1 MPTSL
6 ALDPRHVLW
15 SAPEPR
21 RAGRPLLVLMHGWS
35 YDERH
40 LFAFADLFPGELVVA
55 SVRAPYAEAG
65 GYAWFPSRGNPIGN
79 PQPRVANDA
88 AQAVLD
94 WLDTLPLAP
103 STGLLGFSQ
112 GGAMVLQLMRRA
124 PGRFDYGVQLAG
136 FVVHDSQ
143 PGDQVLAHKRP
154 PVFWGRG
161 ELDTVIPQQAIS
173 RTQSWMAAHT
183 SQESIVYRGLG
194 HDVAG
199 PEVTDFVAFIARQ
212 LGQDASLAKSNRH
225 TATGITSGQHFHRFV
240 TEQLDEWGRSNLPGF
255 EAIRV
260 VGEEWAARSHELRE
274 LLGRNGIP
282 FGFYPADSPA
292 GQRLLQEAGTA
303 GKPLPAVVL
312 FDGRILADPS
322 NAEVGEA
329 IGVQTKPGGG
339 CYDVTVIG
347 AGPAG
352 LAAAVYG
359 ASEGLSTVVLEPEAI
374 GGQAGT
380 SSLIR
385 NYLGFPTGV
394 SGGDLAVRA
403 YTQAWNFGAEYVY
416 GNPATGLRPEGSEL
430 VVTVADGSEVR
441 SRAVVVATGM
451 AYRRLGIPALD
462 ALTGAGV
469 FYGAAASEATA
480 MKDSEVFVVGGANS
494 AGQAAVHLARYA
506 AQVTVLVR
514 GRSLVDS
521 MSEYLIR
528 EIESAPNIAVR
539 CGVAVTGG
547 AGQSRLEGLTLTDL
561 ESGAAETVDAVA
573 LFVLIGAEPRTQWL
587 PDAVRRDQSGFV
599 VTGTDLLQGGQ
610 SAEQWPGRRLPMFL
624 ESSLPGVFAAGDV
637 RHGSVKRVAAAV
649 GEGSTA
655 IRLVHDHLRGN

>member
-1 MPTSL
+1 VTFRDRG
-6 ALDPRHVLW
+6 LDSGTVEAELRKRYGADYQVLTTGSVQETLGVLGQLRHDHRQV
-15 SAPEPR
+15 S
-21 RAGRPLLVLMHGWS
+21 LVL
-35 YDERH
+35 
-40 LFAFADLFPGELVVA
+40 ADQWLPEATGTELLA
-55 SVRAPYAEAG
+55 
-65 GYAWFPSRGNPIGN
+65 
-79 PQPRVANDA
+79 RV
-88 AQAVLD
+88 
-94 WLDTLPLAP
+94 
-103 STGLLGFSQ
+103 
-112 GGAMVLQLMRRA
+112 
-124 PGRFDYGVQLAG
+124 
-136 FVVHDSQ
+136 
-143 PGDQVLAHKRP
+143 
-154 PVFWGRG
+154 
-161 ELDTVIPQQAIS
+161 
-173 RTQSWMAAHT
+173 
-183 SQESIVYRGLG
+183 
-194 HDVAG
+194 
-199 PEVTDFVAFIARQ
+199 RQ
-212 LGQDASLAKSNRH
+212 LHPAARRVLLITWSDQTIMEPILRATVLGDIDAYVVKPG
-225 TATGITSGQHFHRFV
+225 TPPDEHFHRFV
-240 TEQLDEWGRSNLPGF
+240 TEQLDEWGQSNLPGL
-255 EAIRV
+255 EAVRV

-282 FGFYPADSPA
+282 FGFYPADSPE
-292 GQRLLQEAGTA
+292 GQRLLQEAGAA
-303 GKPLPAVVL
+303 GKALPTVAL

-329 IGVQTKPGGG
+329 LGVQTKPGGS
-339 CYDVTVIG
+339 YDVTVIG

-359 ASEGLSTVVLEPEAI
+359 ASEGLSTLVLEPEAI

-416 GNPATGLRPEGSEL
+416 GNPATGLRPDGSEL

-441 SRAVVVATGM
+441 SRAVVIATGM

-469 FYGAAASEATA
+469 FYGAAASEARA

-514 GRSLVDS
+514 GRSLADS

-528 EIESAPNIAVR
+528 AIESAPNIAVR
-539 CGVAVTGG
+539 YGVAVTGG
-547 AGQSRLEGLTLTDL
+547 TGQSRLEGLTLTDL
-561 ESGAAETVDAVA
+561 ESGAAETVNAVA

-587 PDAVRRDQSGFV
+587 LDAVRRDQSGFV
-599 VTGTDLLQGGQ
+599 ITGTDLLQDGQ
-610 SAEQWPGRRLPMFL
+610 PDGQWPLRRLPMFL
-624 ESSLPGVFAAGDV
+624 ESSLPGVFAVGDV

-649 GEGSTA
+649 GEGSIA
-655 IRLVHDHLRGN
+655 IRLVHDHLRDNDSETGNR

>member
-1 MPTSL
+1 MGAAPMQYEDAGSGSQPWL
-6 ALDPRHVLW
+6 ELRSPSEIGGLILEPVLLLVHDPRTRDCVEAELRKRYGADYQVITTRSVQETLDVLGQLRDDQRQVSLVLADQW
-15 SAPEPR
+15 LPEAKATELLAR
-21 RAGRPLLVLMHGWS
+21 VRPLHPAARRVLLITW
-35 YDERH
+35 
-40 LFAFADLFPGELVVA
+40 
-55 SVRAPYAEAG
+55 
-65 GYAWFPSRGNPIGN
+65 
-79 PQPRVANDA
+79 
-88 AQAVLD
+88 
-94 WLDTLPLAP
+94 
-103 STGLLGFSQ
+103 
-112 GGAMVLQLMRRA
+112 
-124 PGRFDYGVQLAG
+124 
-136 FVVHDSQ
+136 
-143 PGDQVLAHKRP
+143 GDQTIAEPILRATVLGDIDAYVVKPGTP
-154 PVFWGRG
+154 PD
-161 ELDTVIPQQAIS
+161 E
-173 RTQSWMAAHT
+173 
-183 SQESIVYRGLG
+183 
-194 HDVAG
+194 
-199 PEVTDFVAFIARQ
+199 
-212 LGQDASLAKSNRH
+212 
-225 TATGITSGQHFHRFV
+225 HFHRLV
-240 TEQLDEWGRSNLPGF
+240 TEQLDEWGRSNLPGL
-255 EAIRV
+255 ETVRV

-282 FGFYPADSPA
+282 FGFYPADSPE
-292 GQRLLQEAGTA
+292 GQRLLQEAGAAT
-303 GKPLPAVVL
+303 KPLPVVAL
-312 FDGRILADPS
+312 FDGRILTDPS

-329 IGVQTKPGGG
+329 LGVHTKPGDS
-339 CYDVTVIG
+339 YDVTVIG

-359 ASEGLSTVVLEPEAI
+359 ASEGLSTLVLEPEAI

-480 MKDSEVFVVGGANS
+480 MEDSEVFVVGGANS

-514 GRSLVDS
+514 GGSLVDS
-521 MSEYLIR
+521 MAEYLIR
-528 EIESAPNIAVR
+528 EIESAPNLVVR

-547 AGQSRLEGLTLTDL
+547 AGQSRLESLTLPDV

-573 LFVLIGAEPRTQWL
+573 LFVVIGAEPRTQWL

>member
-1 MPTSL
+1 MLRAT
-6 ALDPRHVLW
+6 VLGDIDGYVVK
-15 SAPEPR
+15 PGTP
-21 RAGRPLLVLMHGWS
+21 P
-35 YDERH
+35 DE
-40 LFAFADLFPGELVVA
+40 
-55 SVRAPYAEAG
+55 
-65 GYAWFPSRGNPIGN
+65 
-79 PQPRVANDA
+79 
-88 AQAVLD
+88 
-94 WLDTLPLAP
+94 
-103 STGLLGFSQ
+103 
-112 GGAMVLQLMRRA
+112 
-124 PGRFDYGVQLAG
+124 
-136 FVVHDSQ
+136 
-143 PGDQVLAHKRP
+143 
-154 PVFWGRG
+154 
-161 ELDTVIPQQAIS
+161 
-173 RTQSWMAAHT
+173 
-183 SQESIVYRGLG
+183 
-194 HDVAG
+194 
-199 PEVTDFVAFIARQ
+199 
-212 LGQDASLAKSNRH
+212 
-225 TATGITSGQHFHRFV
+225 HFHRFV
-240 TEQLDEWGRSNLPGF
+240 TEQLDEWGRSNLPGL
-255 EAIRV
+255 EVVRV
-260 VGEEWAARSHELRE
+260 IGEEWAARSHELRE

-282 FGFYPADSPA
+282 FGFYSAGSLD
-292 GQRLLQEAGTA
+292 GQRVLEEAGAT
-303 GKPLPAVVL
+303 GKALPAVVL

-322 NAEVGEA
+322 NTEVGEA
-329 IGVQTKPGGG
+329 LGVQTKPGGG

-403 YTQAWNFGAEYVY
+403 YTQASNFGAEYVY

-441 SRAVVVATGM
+441 SRAVIVATGM

-469 FYGAAASEATA
+469 FYGAAASEAKA

-514 GRSLVDS
+514 GRSLADS

-547 AGQSRLEGLTLTDL
+547 AGQSRLDHLTLTDVCDAASERGLRPVVLNADSRQVYVGMDIGTSKIKPSQMRGFEHRLLDLAEPSSKLSL
-561 ESGAAETVDAVA
+561 EAYAQMARDELASLAASGNALPVLVGGTGVYVQSVLDGWDLTGTGTLRRSLERDFPRGDVEGAYHVLARLAPEVARRVHPGNYEAILNTLVRRMAGHAGSKVAMPFAFAVYGLDRGKAETDRRIEMTLDAQIRDGLLAEIAELDRRYRLVEQARRPGAGATWHCRRMGIASSSAWPRRPGRQSPNSTAPA
-573 LFVLIGAEPRTQWL
+573 LPPPEPKHSATSGRT
-587 PDAVRRDQSGFV
+587 PDANGRGSANLARR
-599 VTGTDLLQGGQ
+599 
-610 SAEQWPGRRLPMFL
+610 
-624 ESSLPGVFAAGDV
+624 
-637 RHGSVKRVAAAV
+637 
-649 GEGSTA
+649 GST
-655 IRLVHDHLRGN
+655 IDQR

>member
-1 MPTSL
+1 MILEPVL
-6 ALDPRHVLW
+6 LLVHDPRARDCVEAELRKRYGADYQVLTTG
-15 SAPEPR
+15 SVQETLGVLGQLR
-21 RAGRPLLVLMHGWS
+21 HDHRQVSLVL
-35 YDERH
+35 
-40 LFAFADLFPGELVVA
+40 ADQWLPEATGTELLA
-55 SVRAPYAEAG
+55 
-65 GYAWFPSRGNPIGN
+65 
-79 PQPRVANDA
+79 RV
-88 AQAVLD
+88 
-94 WLDTLPLAP
+94 
-103 STGLLGFSQ
+103 
-112 GGAMVLQLMRRA
+112 
-124 PGRFDYGVQLAG
+124 
-136 FVVHDSQ
+136 
-143 PGDQVLAHKRP
+143 
-154 PVFWGRG
+154 
-161 ELDTVIPQQAIS
+161 
-173 RTQSWMAAHT
+173 
-183 SQESIVYRGLG
+183 
-194 HDVAG
+194 
-199 PEVTDFVAFIARQ
+199 RQ
-212 LGQDASLAKSNRH
+212 LHPAARRVLLITWSDQTIMEPILRATVLGDIDAYVVKPG
-225 TATGITSGQHFHRFV
+225 TPPDEHFHRFV
-240 TEQLDEWGRSNLPGF
+240 TEQLDEWGQSNLPGL
-255 EAIRV
+255 EAVRV

-282 FGFYPADSPA
+282 FGFYPADSPE
-292 GQRLLQEAGTA
+292 GQRLLQEAGAA
-303 GKPLPAVVL
+303 GKALPTVAL

-329 IGVQTKPGGG
+329 LGVQTKPGGS
-339 CYDVTVIG
+339 YDVTVIG

-359 ASEGLSTVVLEPEAI
+359 ASEGLSTLVLEPEAI

-416 GNPATGLRPEGSEL
+416 GNPATGLRPDGSEL

-441 SRAVVVATGM
+441 SRAVVIATGM

-469 FYGAAASEATA
+469 FYGAAASEARA

-514 GRSLVDS
+514 GRSLADS

-528 EIESAPNIAVR
+528 AIESAPNIAVR
-539 CGVAVTGG
+539 YGVAVTGG
-547 AGQSRLEGLTLTDL
+547 TGQSRLEGLTLTDL
-561 ESGAAETVDAVA
+561 ESGAAETVNAVA

-587 PDAVRRDQSGFV
+587 LDAVRRDQSGFV
-599 VTGTDLLQGGQ
+599 ITGTDLLQDGQ
-610 SAEQWPGRRLPMFL
+610 PDGQWPLRRLPMFL
-624 ESSLPGVFAAGDV
+624 ESSLPGVFAVGDV

-649 GEGSTA
+649 GEGSIA
-655 IRLVHDHLRGN
+655 IRLVHDHLRDNDSETGNR